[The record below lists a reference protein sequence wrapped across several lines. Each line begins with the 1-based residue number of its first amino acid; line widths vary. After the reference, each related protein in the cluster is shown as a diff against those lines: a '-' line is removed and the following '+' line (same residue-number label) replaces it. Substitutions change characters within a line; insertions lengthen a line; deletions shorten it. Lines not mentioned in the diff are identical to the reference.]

1 MKWYK
6 KYLTVFEKPFD
17 SVSKD
22 TVNEIKTKLS
32 LLQSEAPVASV
43 VVIAY
48 NEERRLLSCL
58 WSLSESKC
66 KYPIEIIGVDN
77 NSSDKTREIF
87 KTLGIRHFVET
98 QKSCG
103 YARNRGLQEAKGKY
117 YICIDSDTMYPT
129 RYVES
134 MIEELNKEG
143 VVAVSATWS
152 YVPSKKY
159 PRYIMY
165 FYELLRDI
173 NLWLLSFKSPERS
186 VRGLVFAYKTELGR
200 KVGYRVQIIRGED
213 GSMAYGLRDY
223 GKISFIRKSRV
234 KAVTATNTL
243 ESDGPLF
250 RAFAKRVFS
259 SITGIRRYFKKASGE
274 VVDHPSNLIDNK

>member
-17 SVSKD
+17 SVSED
-22 TVNEIKTKLS
+22 TVNEIKTKLG

-213 GSMAYGLRDY
+213 GSMAYGLRNY

-250 RAFAKRVFS
+250 KAFTKRVFS
-259 SITGIRRYFKKASGE
+259 YITGIRRYFKKASGE